1 MVVFAIPCVTLVLG
15 YLAGQS
21 LLRLGEGLSLL
32 TALAGLLVGFV
43 PAVLLN
49 RSILHS
55 QAPEFAI
62 LKFLRR

>member
-1 MVVFAIPCVTLVLG
+1 MRETRHRRPSRRRRRWLTEEAKWG
-15 YLAGQS
+15 LAM
-21 LLRLGEGLSLL
+21 
-32 TALAGLLVGFV
+32 AGLLVGFV